1 MPDDTPLASPS
12 PVAQRPATQAPAAP
26 PLRGG
31 ISLAAF
37 SPWPRCC
44 PWLVIGLGV
53 ALGTVLGFS
62 PWLFL
67 LIGGVCLL
75 SGWLPASP

>member
-1 MPDDTPLASPS
+1 MPDAANLAPS
-12 PVAQRPATQAPAAP
+12 SSAGEACPAQSEG
-26 PLRGG
+26 GG
-31 ISLAAF
+31 ISQAAL

-53 ALGTVLGFS
+53 ALGTVVGFS

-67 LIGGVCLL
+67 LIGALCLL
-75 SGWLPASP
+75 SGWLPAFH

>member
-1 MPDDTPLASPS
+1 MPDAANLAPS
-12 PVAQRPATQAPAAP
+12 SSAGEDCHAQSE
-26 PLRGG
+26 RGG
-31 ISLAAF
+31 ISQTAF
-37 SPWPRCC
+37 SSWPRCC

-53 ALGTVLGFS
+53 ALGTVVGFS

-75 SGWLPASP
+75 SGWLPDFN

>member
-1 MPDDTPLASPS
+1 MPDAANLAPS
-12 PVAQRPATQAPAAP
+12 SSAGEACPAQSERAGILQAA
-26 PLRGG
+26 L
-31 ISLAAF
+31 

-53 ALGTVLGFS
+53 ALGTVVGFS

-67 LIGGVCLL
+67 LIGGACLL
-75 SGWLPASP
+75 IGWLADFN

>member
-1 MPDDTPLASPS
+1 MPDAANSAPS
-12 PVAQRPATQAPAAP
+12 SSAGEACPGQSE
-26 PLRGG
+26 RGG
-31 ISLAAF
+31 LSQTAF

-53 ALGTVLGFS
+53 ALGTVVGFS

-75 SGWLPASP
+75 SGWLADFN

>member
-1 MPDDTPLASPS
+1 MPDAANLLPPT
-12 PVAQRPATQAPAAP
+12 PAAGASEVP
-26 PLRGG
+26 PERGG
-31 ISLAAF
+31 FSLAAF

-53 ALGTVLGFS
+53 ALGTVVGLS
-62 PWLFL
+62 PWLFV

-75 SGWLPASP
+75 SSWLPDFK

>member
-1 MPDDTPLASPS
+1 MPDAANLAPS
-12 PVAQRPATQAPAAP
+12 SSAGEACPAQSE
-26 PLRGG
+26 RGG
-31 ISLAAF
+31 ISQAVL

-53 ALGTVLGFS
+53 ALGTVVGFS

-67 LIGGVCLL
+67 LIGGACLL
-75 SGWLPASP
+75 SGWLAEFN